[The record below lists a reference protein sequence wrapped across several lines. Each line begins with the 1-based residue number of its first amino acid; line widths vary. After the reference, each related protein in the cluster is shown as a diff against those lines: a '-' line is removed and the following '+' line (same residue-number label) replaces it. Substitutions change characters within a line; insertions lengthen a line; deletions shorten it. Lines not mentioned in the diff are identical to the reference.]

1 MSRPP
6 RHFIRLFFNLMAFVI
21 WLTGN
26 AAMASD
32 RPQWQLDGRF
42 AIASDSLSKGIT
54 ETDGNGQATA
64 SLHLHKGKWK
74 SGLRLSN
81 VRASEGTDYQV
92 QISQDYAVK
101 YGKTGLAAKLA
112 YKSNQGARPGSD
124 DENIELT
131 LETTRTVI
139 DKYTR
144 VKWQM
149 IYSPDNSGSTKQ
161 AMWNEISIAHDRNDR
176 LTLSLGVAHRTTT
189 PARNYS
195 AIVAGA
201 SLKIAPRLTVDI
213 RYHDT
218 DKHQYGKRYEGGL
231 IIGLTR
237 RFG

>member
-1 MSRPP
+1 MRLSLC
-6 RHFIRLFFNLMAFVI
+6 FIAL
-21 WLTGN
+21 
-26 AAMASD
+26 
-32 RPQWQLDGRF
+32 
-42 AIASDSLSKGIT
+42 AIATMLLPGHSQAWASENAQTWRLGGSVTLSNDSLSKGIT
-54 ETDGNGQATA
+54 ETDGNAQATA

-74 SGLRLSN
+74 TGGRLSN

-92 QISQDYAVK
+92 QISQDYAAK

-112 YKSNQGARPGSD
+112 YKSSQGARAGSD
-124 DENIELT
+124 DDNFELT
-131 LETTRTVI
+131 LEATRPVI

-149 IYSPDNSGSTKQ
+149 IYSPDNSGSTRQ
-161 AMWNEISIAHDRNDR
+161 AMWNELSIAHNRNDR
-176 LTLSLGVAHRTTT
+176 VTLSLGVAHRTTT

-195 AIVAGA
+195 ALIAGA
-201 SLKIAPRLTVDI
+201 SLKIAPRLTLDI

-218 DKHQYGKRYEGGL
+218 DKHRYGKRYEGGL